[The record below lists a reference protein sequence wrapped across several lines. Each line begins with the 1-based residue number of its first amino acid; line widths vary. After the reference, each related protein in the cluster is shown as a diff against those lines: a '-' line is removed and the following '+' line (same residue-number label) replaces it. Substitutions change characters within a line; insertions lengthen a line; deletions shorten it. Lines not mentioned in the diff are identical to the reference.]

1 MTLLAALFPAV
12 EAELL
17 AACESSRQLPALM
30 QASSMRLGRLL
41 ELAREVYALEARM
54 PLQVAALA
62 VGGACVTLH
71 FSFFQTR
78 AKFGVA
84 LSLHGEDPQ
93 QPLAWQLQPGAG
105 AHDGSAALAP
115 TTMVDAALLQRT
127 VADACEP
134 HCTCRCTSHEY
145 LSHEYLSRSRAG
157 VVRGLISIMP
167 NSSNTTLIRH
177 DCSDAALHLRL
188 EAVDDTR
195 VRVQVLLLALLA
207 PTEVRDLLRQ
217 LVLERRASR
226 A

>member
-78 AKFGVA
+78 AKFALA
-84 LSLHGEDPQ
+84 LSLHSEDPQ
-93 QPLAWQLQPGAG
+93 QPLTWRLQPWEGAQD
-105 AHDGSAALAP
+105 ADGRVAAEST
-115 TTMVDAALLQRT
+115 TTMLDAAVLQRT
-127 VADACEP
+127 VSDACEP
-134 HCTCRCTSHEY
+134 HACGFGRLGSICGA
-145 LSHEYLSRSRAG
+145 LDRSFQA
-157 VVRGLISIMP
+157 VASP
-167 NSSNTTLIRH
+167 
-177 DCSDAALHLRL
+177 AEL
-188 EAVDDTR
+188 E
-195 VRVQVLLLALLA
+195 
-207 PTEVRDLLRQ
+207 
-217 LVLERRASR
+217 
-226 A
+226 